1 MIAALSD
8 VDAAE
13 PTDWIVGSWFMTR
26 YGRVDL
32 QTVLPIGAAVEQ
44 VDRTSVRLHL
54 LSRSGLHS
62 VYDPTGQGRMEPS
75 LGFQRNQGLGCAAM
89 VGSHWWVVDPA
100 AGTLRTTDPRGSTIP
115 QERWAG
121 VARGP
126 GDELVLADGH
136 QWLVTYDVERGT
148 ETRRFPAA
156 VWPSRRVTTGECA
169 PVLVGNGWYGT
180 FSNLTSL
187 LSVCDRD
194 GRLVGH
200 RRLDRLLGLGDNRIT
215 AVGAG
220 GRRLGVGYG
229 ADLFTFEVDF
239 GPECHGQG
247 SVEARVSGRSSGAVP
262 P

>member
-1 MIAALSD
+1 GVRVRSPWVRRGEAFEVGRELEAPRLHENTACHKLTPIGRTHYPFPPFMVAALSG

-115 QERWAG
+115 QER
-121 VARGP
+121 
-126 GDELVLADGH
+126 
-136 QWLVTYDVERGT
+136 
-148 ETRRFPAA
+148 
-156 VWPSRRVTTGECA
+156 
-169 PVLVGNGWYGT
+169 
-180 FSNLTSL
+180 
-187 LSVCDRD
+187 
-194 GRLVGH
+194 
-200 RRLDRLLGLGDNRIT
+200 
-215 AVGAG
+215 
-220 GRRLGVGYG
+220 
-229 ADLFTFEVDF
+229 
-239 GPECHGQG
+239 
-247 SVEARVSGRSSGAVP
+247 
-262 P
+262 